1 MLTNFRSM
9 STTYASMIRYA
20 AETEFLFLT
29 RDNFCVPLDKKEEE
43 KPKLGTGITAG
54 FHRVRYDILDITE
67 SL

>member
-1 MLTNFRSM
+1 
-9 STTYASMIRYA
+9 MIRYA

-67 SL
+67 SLW